1 MEWVCQFPLVHI
13 ERGANKRAFRDI
25 HDEIRAIQAKPARSP
40 ERGLIAWF
48 PWLPTLVRRTF
59 YRTVRRMP
67 RWQKKYA
74 GTVGFASVGMFALIC
89 ILTNSKI

>member
-1 MEWVCQFPLVHI
+1 VHI
-13 ERGANKRAFRDI
+13 VRGANKRAFRNI

-67 RWQKKYA
+67 RWPEEVRWDGRLHFGGHVCPNLHLDKQQNLM
-74 GTVGFASVGMFALIC
+74 V
-89 ILTNSKI
+89 